1 VLLDSGEVNRA
12 AGRRDDVLQTR
23 TSGYNR
29 RGGIAVVCCPS
40 KGALGHY
47 HSEAMRRSFLALAAA
62 GRCVHRH
69 TDTDCHRD
77 SIDPQDTLILSEAD
91 VSFLARLSDHA
102 NQETTVL
109 GPGTSRRT
117 SRHTT
122 SVKSRVA
129 WSDCQLHLIQT
140 VSRPGK
146 YAKRWDLACTE
157 DQEGEGVRT
166 LEARLQSQLFLL
178 GRECCLHLH

>member
-62 GRCVHRH
+62 GRCGYRH
-69 TDTDCHRD
+69 TDTDCHRN
-77 SIDPQDTLILSEAD
+77 SIDPREHSEIYLS
-91 VSFLARLSDHA
+91 
-102 NQETTVL
+102 
-109 GPGTSRRT
+109 RT
-117 SRHTT
+117 
-122 SVKSRVA
+122 
-129 WSDCQLHLIQT
+129 
-140 VSRPGK
+140 
-146 YAKRWDLACTE
+146 Y
-157 DQEGEGVRT
+157 
-166 LEARLQSQLFLL
+166 F
-178 GRECCLHLH
+178 